1 MPFKKRRL
9 SRMRKNLVAKMLCLT
24 FALAL
29 TGLAALAQD
38 KATEMKKSTAKPTQ
52 PAAKPTPKPKEELL
66 DLNTATKDQ
75 LVALPGVGDAYAD
88 AIIKGRPY
96 KAKNELVTKKIVP
109 SANYKKF
116 SAKVIAKQAK

>member
-1 MPFKKRRL
+1 
-9 SRMRKNLVAKMLCLT
+9 MRKNLVANLLCLT

-29 TGLAALAQD
+29 SGLAALAQD
-38 KATEMKKSTAKPTQ
+38 KATEMKKSTAKTTQ

-109 SANYKKF
+109 AANYKKF

>member
-1 MPFKKRRL
+1 
-9 SRMRKNLVAKMLCLT
+9 MRKYLVANLLCLT

-29 TGLAALAQD
+29 TGLVALAQNKD
-38 KATEMKKSTAKPTQ
+38 TQNKDTMMKPPAAKTTQ
-52 PAAKPTPKPKEELL
+52 PAAKPAPKPKEELL
-66 DLNTATKDQ
+66 DLNTAAKDQ